1 MTSTVAPVLL
11 RTQEVLVTF
20 RVYAI
25 PRPQGSKRHVGR
37 GIMVEASRHVGQWR
51 NDVMSAAQQAYQGP
65 PLTCDID
72 LELWFWFPRSKSHY
86 GTGKNADR
94 LKPSAPEKPSNRTFG
109 DLSKLI
115 RSTEDAISA
124 SSGYPVIADDSLV
137 TDLTCKK
144 RYATHGCP
152 PGALVTIR
160 MA

>member
-1 MTSTVAPVLL
+1 MTITVA
-11 RTQEVLVTF
+11 QEVLVTF

-51 NDVMSAAQQAYQGP
+51 NDVMSAAQQAYGGLA
-65 PLTCDID
+65 LTGAID
-72 LELWFWFPRSKSHY
+72 LELCFWFPRSKSHY
-86 GTGKNADR
+86 GTGRNADR
-94 LKPSAPEKPSNRTFG
+94 LKPSAPEKPNNRTFG

-137 TDLTCKK
+137 TDLTCRK
-144 RYATHGCP
+144 RYATHECP